1 MDEPGCVLDLTLD
14 PADVPRLSR
23 VPALAALRAGRARA
37 TSVEMIWH
45 DTPEGALAAAGLS
58 LCERRVGRER
68 LWRLERLRGTPEF
81 PWPPGAPAPLV
92 AEAAAL
98 ADLGAELPT
107 PLLPVAALSGQLRTL
122 PLTAPGPLGLA
133 LLAGT
138 LRAVTG
144 ERAVCRVILSGAPD
158 QVGPLL
164 LALGAAVS
172 LSVPAGSLAAEAGA
186 VAGRVPPPRALGAP
200 VLPVQATVADAF
212 ARVAGH
218 LVGVVLHLAPLARA
232 DGPSEAVHQ
241 IRVALRR
248 LRSAISLF
256 RRAVGGPA
264 LDAANADLRALS
276 RVLGPARDWDV
287 FRDGTARDVQ
297 AAFPDE
303 RAIARLLTAA
313 ERRRL
318 AAYAALRTY
327 LDGPAFRLLG
337 LRLALLL
344 AARPWDQPAET
355 EAEADTAKRAEAQ
368 ATPLAA
374 FAAHM
379 LHRRLA
385 RVLGAGDDF
394 AALPTEAVHAVR
406 IQGKRLR
413 YAAEFFAPLFPR
425 KETRRFL
432 RRSSALQERLGHLND
447 GAAVA
452 GLLAQLGDGGAE
464 RALAV
469 GIVRGFVAAG
479 MRAARAKSERSW
491 RKFSRLE
498 PFWE

>member
-23 VPALAALRAGRARA
+23 VPALAVLRSGRARA
-37 TSVEMIWH
+37 TSMEMIWH

-98 ADLGAELPT
+98 ADLGADLPT

-164 LALGAAVS
+164 LALGAAVH
-172 LSVPAGSLAAEAGA
+172 LSVPSESLAAEAGA
-186 VAGRVPPPRALGAP
+186 VAGRAPPPRALGAP
-200 VLPVQATVADAF
+200 ELPVQATVADAF
-212 ARVAGH
+212 ARVVGH
-218 LVGVVLHLAPLARA
+218 LVGVVLHWAPHARA

-241 IRVALRR
+241 MRVALRR

-264 LDAANADLRALS
+264 LDAAKADLQALS

-303 RAIARLLTAA
+303 RAIARLLAAA

-318 AAYAALRTY
+318 TAYVALRSY

-344 AARPWDQPAET
+344 ATRPWDRPAET
-355 EAEADTAKRAEAQ
+355 EVDTAKQAEVQ
-368 ATPLAA
+368 ATPLAV

-379 LHRRLA
+379 LRRRLA
-385 RVLGAGDDF
+385 RLLDTGDDF

-447 GAAVA
+447 GAAVV
-452 GLLAQLGDGGAE
+452 GLLGQLGNGGAE

-479 MRAARAKSERSW
+479 MRTARAKSERCW